1 MNKWLAMICVTG
13 LLISCDVR
21 KADKIA
27 EVNNAAA
34 GNGKADST
42 QVQMIDSVH
51 NFGKVTDGEKVVF
64 SYRFKNVGNKP
75 LIVSSASATCG
86 CTIPEKPEEPLQPGE
101 TGYLKV
107 VFNSQGRVGPVH
119 KEVHVVSNAMPAFP
133 TLQLIGEVI
142 QKQQ

>member
-21 KADKIA
+21 KADKIS

-34 GNGKADST
+34 GNSKADST

-86 CTIPEKPEEPLQPGE
+86 CTIPERPEEPLQPGE